1 MLEQKISQEYVSVE
15 AFETLMRATV
25 IAFMARSDV
34 ARMAYAWA
42 GVGWAPSSM
51 PMQNHPKWFQNDY
64 LSLAAHMI
72 LNHPYGSGQ
81 DSWLTFVILCALLET
96 NVTPETEKRK
106 PGSTFICKKR
116 LLQEQKT
123 NHFRSLR

>member
-1 MLEQKISQEYVSVE
+1 LLEQKISQEYVSVE

-34 ARMAYAWA
+34 TRMAYAWP

-51 PMQNHPKWFQNDY
+51 PMQNHPKWPQS

-81 DSWLTFVILCALLET
+81 DNWLTFVILY
-96 NVTPETEKRK
+96 NYH
-106 PGSTFICKKR
+106 GM
-116 LLQEQKT
+116 
-123 NHFRSLR
+123 RSGLNMFKMYYTYTRIYIIHVNTL